1 MPQFR
6 PDEGVLLIACMVPL
20 ASAAPAISRRLTKM
34 ATRATA
40 SPRRSLL
47 PIGMER
53 SDGRPAPASPASP
66 SILGM
71 RLVDDSAISK
81 AQVQS
86 RVLLDELTAR
96 LARLAEAPS
105 RPDVEGVGAA
115 APQLFGQGHE

>member
-40 SPRRSLL
+40 APRRSLL

-53 SDGRPAPASPASP
+53 SDGRPAPASPGSP

-86 RVLLDELTAR
+86 RVLLDEL
-96 LARLAEAPS
+96 S
-105 RPDVEGVGAA
+105 AA
-115 APQLFGQGHE
+115 DAALSGSVVRNS